1 MEGKVLPFS
10 GKSALF
16 TDRQRQGISHR
27 LTEYTDR
34 PAEATSAV
42 ESEICRQ
49 LVIMVREV
57 STTVGNLIGHK
68 LAKMVFKS

>member
-16 TDRQRQGISHR
+16 TDRQRKGISHR

-34 PAEATSAV
+34 PVEATSAV

-49 LVIMVREV
+49 LIVMVREV
-57 STTVGNLIGHK
+57 STEFGNWIGRQV
-68 LAKMVFKS
+68 AKKVFKS